1 MRATLTKD
9 LAIARRDLDALG
21 YCLVERALSRD
32 EVADYKARVSD
43 LAGRSGGVMNLI
55 GRDARFL
62 DLAQHPT
69 ALEFADHQLGPDF
82 LLSGSNAIIQRPGA
96 PAQRLHNDQAYV
108 PPPWTYPLT
117 MNIVWMLDDFTAANG
132 GTRLIP
138 GSHLWTVATDR
149 GIRNFEQWLSDP
161 VFVTEAGQDGDLA
174 QAPIAVEAPAGTALI
189 MDGRIWHQ
197 AGPNSTESE
206 RRFGVQ
212 TYFCRPH
219 MRQQTV
225 FHLSLPQ
232 DVLERAQQSPLL
244 RRLLG
249 FDVYYGVIG
258 VIDPPPGEPAIS
270 STP

>member
-1 MRATLTKD
+1 MRATLTTD
-9 LAIARRDLDALG
+9 LATARRDLDTLG
-21 YCLVERALSRD
+21 YCLVEGALTAQ
-32 EVADYKARVSD
+32 EVADYKARVSA

-55 GRDARFL
+55 GRDATFL

-138 GSHLWTVATDR
+138 GSHLWNVATNR
-149 GIRNFEQWLSDP
+149 GIRNFEHWLTDP
-161 VFVTEAGQDGDLA
+161 VFVTEAGEQGKGLPE
-174 QAPIAVEAPAGTALI
+174 APIAVEGPAGTALI

-197 AGPNSTESE
+197 AGPNSTENE
-206 RRFGVQ
+206 RRHGVQ

-232 DVLERAQQSPLL
+232 DVLARAQQSPLL

-258 VIDPPPGEPAIS
+258 VIDPPVAEPA
-270 STP
+270 TT